1 MYYQSINQSI
11 KSINQINQSIKSI
24 HSSYLSSSC
33 IINQSINQINQSIN
47 QINQSINQI
56 KSINQSN
63 RSIPHI
69 LVHHVLSINQSIKSN
84 QSINQSIKSIHFSHL
99 GSSCIT
105 LSKKSRGV
113 INIAPSYIID
123 EKSLYRLSCLDNYNK
138 INTQHLNIELR
149 GL

>member
-33 IINQSINQINQSIN
+33 IINQSNQ
-47 QINQSINQI
+47 
-56 KSINQSN
+56 
-63 RSIPHI
+63 SIPHI

-84 QSINQSIKSIHFSHL
+84 QSINQSIKSIHFSLL

-113 INIAPSYIID
+113 INIAPSYITD